1 MSGYDSISD
10 WAFENFDLD
19 DYDFY
24 EEFLDDIE
32 KEFDTN
38 GRGIPLD
45 DIFDSSD
52 FDRLEKEFNK
62 RKNIVDDEEE
72 AIEFEKI
79 EKQKDVLID
88 LEKEA
93 LEKFTLINER
103 WEKDVE
109 KIVEDLP
116 PKTKIKLLR
125 KFKNKVTKFFKGL
138 FGQ

>member
-62 RKNIVDDEEE
+62 RKGIVDDEEE

-103 WEKDVE
+103 WEKEVE
-109 KIVEDLP
+109 EIVEDLP

>member
-10 WAFENFDLD
+10 WAFENFDID

-52 FDRLEKEFNK
+52 FDRLEKEFEK
-62 RKNIVDDEEE
+62 RKGIVDKEEIE
-72 AIEFEKI
+72 EIEFEK
-79 EKQKDVLID
+79 EKEIKVD

-103 WEKDVE
+103 WEKEVE
-109 KIVEDLP
+109 EIVEDLP

>member
-10 WAFENFDLD
+10 WAFENFDID

-52 FDRLEKEFNK
+52 FDRLEKEFEK
-62 RKNIVDDEEE
+62 RKGIQDDEEE

-103 WEKDVE
+103 WEKEVE
-109 KIVEDLP
+109 EIVEDLP
-116 PKTKIKLLR
+116 PKTKNKLLR

>member
-10 WAFENFDLD
+10 WAFENFDID

-62 RKNIVDDEEE
+62 RKGIVDEEIE
-72 AIEFEKI
+72 EIEFEKI
-79 EKQKDVLID
+79 EKEKEVKVD

-103 WEKDVE
+103 WEKEVE
-109 KIVEDLP
+109 EIVEDLP

>member
-10 WAFENFDLD
+10 WAFENFDID

-62 RKNIVDDEEE
+62 RKGIVDDEEE

-79 EKQKDVLID
+79 EKEKDVLID

-103 WEKDVE
+103 WEKEVE

>member
-10 WAFENFDLD
+10 WAFENFDID

-62 RKNIVDDEEE
+62 RKGIVDDEEE

-103 WEKDVE
+103 WQKEVE
-109 KIVEDLP
+109 EIVEDLP

>member
-10 WAFENFDLD
+10 WAFENFDID

-62 RKNIVDDEEE
+62 RKGIVDDEEE

-103 WEKDVE
+103 WEKEVE
-109 KIVEDLP
+109 EIVEDLP

>member
-10 WAFENFDLD
+10 WAFENFDID

-62 RKNIVDDEEE
+62 RKGIVDDEEE

-79 EKQKDVLID
+79 EKEKDVLID

-103 WEKDVE
+103 WEKEVE
-109 KIVEDLP
+109 EIVEDLP

>member
-10 WAFENFDLD
+10 WAFENFDID

-52 FDRLEKEFNK
+52 FNRLEKEFEK
-62 RKNIVDDEEE
+62 RKGIVDKEEIE
-72 AIEFEKI
+72 EIEFEK
-79 EKQKDVLID
+79 EKEIKVD

-103 WEKDVE
+103 WEKEVE
-109 KIVEDLP
+109 EIVEDLP

>member
-10 WAFENFDLD
+10 WAFENFDID

-52 FDRLEKEFNK
+52 FDRLEKEFEK
-62 RKNIVDDEEE
+62 RKGIVDDEEE

-103 WEKDVE
+103 WEKEVE
-109 KIVEDLP
+109 EIVEDLP